1 MSGGKGGSQTSEV
14 KVPQYI
20 EDAARRNLSRADDI
34 SNIGYVREYGPTVA
48 GFTPMQMA
56 SAQNVSDMASAFGVA
71 GGDMSQQDLRGGMD
85 APTEYAGGVRGY
97 SAQPIYQGMMDELQA
112 ARPGQYDYNN
122 SFFIDPVTGELGSR
136 ANPQSAPM
144 GTDLGGMYAATKTYV
159 PNENST
165 QDEAM
170 AAARASYNGTG
181 GTAPVQAGGSNFF
194 KDLYTDATDG
204 GGMGDSGDKH
214 KGLGVY
220 SGIANVLGGK
230 Y

>member
-1 MSGGKGGSQTSEV
+1 MSGGKGGSSTSQV
-14 KVPQYI
+14 AVPQYI

-34 SNIGYVREYGPTVA
+34 SNIGYVPEYGPTVA
-48 GFTPMQMA
+48 AFTPMQQAAFQNTADTANAFGMA
-56 SAQNVSDMASAFGVA
+56 SPA
-71 GGDMSQQDLRGGMD
+71 SQQNIMGGMD

-97 SAQPIYQGMMDELQA
+97 SAQPIYQGMVDELQA
-112 ARPGQYDYNN
+112 ARPGQYDYIN
-122 SFFIDPVTGELGSR
+122 SFFIDPVTGESGSR

-144 GTDLGGMYAATKTYV
+144 GTDLGGMYAAERSYV
-159 PNENST
+159 PNESST

-181 GTAPVQAGGSNFF
+181 GTAPVQTGGSNFF

-204 GGMGDSGDKH
+204 GGMGASGGKH